1 MKTVIIDDNLPS
13 IDILAEKLKRF
24 DDINLVGTATNGD
37 IGLRLVREIVPEL
50 VFLDIELPDMTGVE
64 FLEQINELLRD
75 KCQVVVYTGHPQYML
90 PAFRNKAFDYLMKP
104 IDDKELEQII
114 MRAIAD
120 KNTQAALPGSN
131 ETGRQNE
138 ENKLLFYTNSIDFR
152 LVHTRDIGLFQYNHD
167 SRVWEVVIA
176 GRQTPIKL
184 RRNVNNETLLTI
196 DERFI
201 QVSQKYVININYLV
215 EVNDNVCRFYPPF
228 DKIDYVKVG
237 RLFRKKLIERF
248 YSL

>member
-1 MKTVIIDDNLPS
+1 M
-13 IDILAEKLKRF
+13 
-24 DDINLVGTATNGD
+24 
-37 IGLRLVREIVPEL
+37 
-50 VFLDIELPDMTGVE
+50 
-64 FLEQINELLRD
+64 
-75 KCQVVVYTGHPQYML
+75 
-90 PAFRNKAFDYLMKP
+90 
-104 IDDKELEQII
+104 
-114 MRAIAD
+114 
-120 KNTQAALPGSN
+120 
-131 ETGRQNE
+131 
-138 ENKLLFYTNSIDFR
+138 
-152 LVHTRDIGLFQYNHD
+152 
-167 SRVWEVVIA
+167 VIA